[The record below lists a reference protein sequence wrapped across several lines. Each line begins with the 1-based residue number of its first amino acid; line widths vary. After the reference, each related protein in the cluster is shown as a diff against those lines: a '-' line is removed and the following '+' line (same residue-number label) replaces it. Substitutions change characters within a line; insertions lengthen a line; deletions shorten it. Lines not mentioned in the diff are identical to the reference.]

1 MVVGYRPS
9 IHLIVVG
16 VSWDPHTSQVF
27 FKLPD
32 VPILA
37 LASRLEAIASRSI
50 HNCLW
55 SSICGSIS
63 VSFVLVNN
71 HLTDSLLMGL
81 H

>member
-37 LASRLEAIASRSI
+37 RLLGWKPSLVVPSTIA
-50 HNCLW
+50 
-55 SSICGSIS
+55 CGPVS
-63 VSFVLVNN
+63 VDPSQCHSFW
-71 HLTDSLLMGL
+71 
-81 H
+81 